1 MHRLP
6 LLAVLALS
14 PVLTLIGCTGSGVKP
29 HQMGPAPTTTEGQI
43 AGRSAFQLP
52 TIVPGTGVRMVP
64 FIVEEQKTWFDDRD
78 PYATRGFAASARVAS
93 ENFSLAA
100 DASSSGRW
108 SPGARGPQ
116 PHVWGSSV
124 RWHNC
129 IFKDLVSG
137 EEWPLIDRR
146 GVISR
151 WFGFGVS
158 PDGEAPP
165 VCHAL
170 LFFVTTEDTNR
181 DGNLTDMDASVAIL
195 TDATGRNARP
205 ITPANAQVWN
215 AVLDFPA
222 ASIHLLVVS
231 DTNADGV
238 FDALD
243 TPVPYTFKAEQP
255 GPAIRL
261 ISDDTQRRIEAILK

>member
-14 PVLTLIGCTGSGVKP
+14 PVLTLIGCAGSAVTP
-29 HQMGPAPTTTEGQI
+29 QQMGPAPTTTEGEI

-52 TIVPGTGVRMVP
+52 TTIPGTPVRLIP
-64 FIVEEQKTWFDDRD
+64 FVVEEQKTWFDSRD
-78 PYATRGFAASARVAS
+78 PYATRGFVARLAS
-93 ENFSLAA
+93 ENSTLVA

-108 SPGARGPQ
+108 SPGAKGPQ
-116 PHVWGSSV
+116 PYVWGSSV

-129 IFKDLVSG
+129 IFKDLVGG
-137 EEWPLIDRR
+137 EEWTLLDRR

-151 WFGFGVS
+151 WFAFGVS

-165 VCHAL
+165 VCQAL

-195 TDATGRNARP
+195 TDATGRHARP

-222 ASIHLLVVS
+222 ASIHLLVVG
-231 DTNADGV
+231 DTNADGR

-243 TPVPYTFKAEQP
+243 TPVPYIFKADQP
-255 GPAIRL
+255 GPATRL
-261 ISDDTQRRIEAILK
+261 ISDDTQRRTEALLK